1 MSKTMR
7 WTDQRPERPELPEE
21 VTRLIADL
29 VRVGTGEIEHTY
41 YGECPEDG
49 GDTASRA
56 PGCEACKVLKRAE
69 KLLRRSAS
77 GKSKA

>member
-7 WTDQRPERPELPEE
+7 WTDQRPELPEE

-29 VRVGTGEIEHTY
+29 AKVGTGEIEHAY
-41 YGECPEDG
+41 YGECPEAG
-49 GDTASRA
+49 GDMKSRA

-77 GKSKA
+77 IKTQA